1 MEQISEK
8 FEELIDFNKDSQG
21 KDTDTSKYNHNQF
34 ERKRDNV
41 SGRQENLIG
50 SIQSSQVNKSQI

>member
-21 KDTDTSKYNHNQF
+21 KDTDTSKYNQNQF

-41 SGRQENLIG
+41 SGRQKNLIG